1 MIKVHLLNYYS
12 QQAKGDASTAL
23 ESLVITQCLRSDRVK
38 AAADLYVRCVM
49 GDQFM
54 HDSEQEIDLAKVVQ
68 SEIKVRCLCIDK

>member
-1 MIKVHLLNYYS
+1 MMIIYILIHYFKK
-12 QQAKGDASTAL
+12 AKGDASTAL

-54 HDSEQEIDLAKVVQ
+54 QDSEQEIDLAKVVQ
-68 SEIKVRCLCIDK
+68 SEVKVRYLCIYK